1 MSPSVADFQAIV
13 LAAGKGSRMRSDL
26 PKVLHPVCGLPMV
39 CHVLN
44 TLKEVGVSRT
54 IIVIG
59 MGAELVEQT
68 LGVGYVYVLQAQ
80 QLGSGHAAMCAR
92 AAAEGQSRHTL
103 VLCGDSPL
111 FRVETIRAL
120 MDCHARENATVSLV
134 SAVLDDPTG
143 YGRIIRD
150 AGGRITGVVEEKL
163 ADEAQRAVKEI
174 NGGCYAFDSSWLWA
188 NIDRMTVNEVGER
201 CLTEMVDIAI
211 GDGRTVVAVSAQP
224 EEVLGVNTPAQLAEA
239 ERILC
244 ERR

>member
-1 MSPSVADFQAIV
+1 
-13 LAAGKGSRMRSDL
+13 MRSDL

-44 TLKEVGVSRT
+44 ALEEVGVSRT

-68 LGVGYVYVLQAQ
+68 LGGGYVYALQAQ
-80 QLGSGHAAMCAR
+80 QLGSGHAVMCAR
-92 AAAEGQSRHTL
+92 AASEGQSRHTL

-111 FRVETIRAL
+111 FRAETIRAL
-120 MDCHARENATVSLV
+120 MDCHAIENATVSLV

-150 AGGRITGVVEEKL
+150 AGGRVTGVVEEKL

-174 NGGCYAFDSSWLWA
+174 NGGCYAFDSGWLWA

-211 GDGRTVVAVSAQP
+211 GDGRTVAAVSAQP